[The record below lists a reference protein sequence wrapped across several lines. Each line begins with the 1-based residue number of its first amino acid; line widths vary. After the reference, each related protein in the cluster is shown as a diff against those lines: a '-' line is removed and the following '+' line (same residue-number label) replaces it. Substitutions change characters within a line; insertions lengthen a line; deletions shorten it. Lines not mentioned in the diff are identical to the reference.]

1 MEEELPLQSVAGTP
15 IAFLIRRV
23 LIALQEAFAMKD
35 EFPVG
40 PFMMMG
46 LTIAGCTVIGLM
58 IGGDLADLIGL
69 GVGLVLG
76 IIVFGVLS
84 NLPNHSS
91 YEDMGWRLDEPH
103 TVLHGPRLWLR
114 KVMQTLGLRHY

>member
-1 MEEELPLQSVAGTP
+1 
-15 IAFLIRRV
+15 
-23 LIALQEAFAMKD
+23 MKD
-35 EFPVG
+35 EFPLG

-46 LTIAGCTVIGLM
+46 LTIAGCTMIGLM

-91 YEDMGWRLDEPH
+91 YDDMGWRFDEPH
-103 TVLHGPRLWLR
+103 AVLHGPRLWLS
-114 KVMQTLGLRHY
+114 KVMQTLGMRRR